1 MRAPCT
7 ALIPIGPRPNTA
19 TSDPASIGK
28 RHIASPSPVPPTQAS
43 TDDSIGGTFVKSG
56 TTHSSS
62 ETMISEYPAGPM
74 GGAVMYAGVLS
85 DIVAEGI
92 AGSRVLHR
100 SPRPARQFAHTPQ
113 FGVVASITWSPTFTR
128 LTSRPTSSTT
138 PTPPCPATTAT
149 AARLG

>member
-43 TDDSIGGTFVKSG
+43 TDDSTAGTFVKSG

-74 GGAVMYAGVLS
+74 GGAVMNPDAAMSGHGGELRPV
-85 DIVAEGI
+85 G
-92 AGSRVLHR
+92 RVELPGGR
-100 SPRPARQFAHTPQ
+100 
-113 FGVVASITWSPTFTR
+113 V
-128 LTSRPTSSTT
+128 
-138 PTPPCPATTAT
+138 
-149 AARLG
+149 ARL